1 MKILNFG
8 SCNIDY
14 VYSLDHIVRVGETEA
29 TSALEIFPG
38 GKGLN
43 QSIALARAGAC
54 VYHAGCIGEDGGML
68 RELLASCGV
77 DTSYLVSVPGK
88 NGHAV
93 IQLSGRGENSIFL
106 FGGSNEKITEELCD
120 EVLRNFGSGDIL
132 LLQNEISCLSYII
145 DSAQKRGLCIIL
157 NPSPLDDALRAL
169 DLSKLSYL
177 ILNEVEAADL
187 SGSDTAEGALA
198 FFRERYPT
206 LRVVLTLGER
216 GSVYAEG
223 DTLLRQSAFLA
234 EVVDTTAAGDT
245 FTGYF
250 VAGLAS
256 GTPLPETLRLASA
269 AAAVTVSGMGAA
281 PSIPTRDAVCA
292 RLPSLRPNE
301 GDTKEARLLATIR
314 AYIEESL
321 ATATLAGL
329 ADRLGYSTV
338 HTGYLVKRLTGC
350 SFSESLQEARCTH
363 AAALLSKTDLSV
375 GEIIR
380 TVGYENES
388 FFRRLFQERY
398 GVTPKKYRQRKGS

>member
-14 VYSLDHIVRVGETEA
+14 VYSLDHIVRPGETEA

-43 QSIALARAGAC
+43 QSIAIARAGAS
-54 VYHAGCIGEDGGML
+54 VFHAGCIGEDGGML

-93 IQLSGRGENSIFL
+93 IQLSCKGENSIFL

-198 FFRERYPT
+198 FFRCRYPD

-216 GSVYAEG
+216 GSVYADAEG
-223 DTLLRQSAFLA
+223 ELYQPAFLA

-256 GTPLPETLRLASA
+256 GAPLSETLRLASA
-269 AAAVTVSGMGAA
+269 AAAVAVTGKGAA
-281 PSIPTRDAVCA
+281 PSIPTRERVLSL
-292 RLPSLRPNE
+292 LPALRPMK
-301 GDTKEARLLATIR
+301 GEAKDERLRRLIES
-314 AYIEESL
+314 YIGEELRGASL
-321 ATATLAGL
+321 TGL
-329 ADRLGYSTV
+329 AEHLGYSTV
-338 HTGYLVKRLTGC
+338 HTGYLCRHLLGV
-350 SFSESLQEARCTH
+350 SFSAALAEARCRA
-363 AAALLSKTDLSV
+363 AAALLLEDGLSV

-380 TVGYENES
+380 AVGYENES
-388 FFRRLFQERY
+388 FFRRLFRERY
-398 GVTPKKYRQRKGS
+398 GVTPKKYRQRKGC